1 MYLTYAYIFY
11 VSKIVQVCP
20 CIRMHNYANV
30 VFQDHVYCIHTKIG
44 GYSEMPHAIDLGGTP
59 RALQFS
65 GQTPSQP
72 SVS

>member
-30 VFQDHVYCIHTKIG
+30 VFQDHVLVYG
-44 GYSEMPHAIDLGGTP
+44 
-59 RALQFS
+59 F
-65 GQTPSQP
+65 
-72 SVS
+72 V